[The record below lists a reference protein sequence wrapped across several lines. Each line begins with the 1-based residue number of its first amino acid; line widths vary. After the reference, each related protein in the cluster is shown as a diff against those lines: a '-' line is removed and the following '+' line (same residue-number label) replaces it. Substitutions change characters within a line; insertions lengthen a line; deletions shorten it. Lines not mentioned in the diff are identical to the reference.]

1 MIIGQTH
8 KVDLANPVDYKPGTI
23 YKYGTVVKSGGNL
36 YVASSFI
43 PAVDPGPG
51 KSEMWEQVSE
61 APKISK
67 APTGFVDAVNDL
79 GWDNTG
85 EKPINFA
92 VNATNI
98 YVPAGI
104 YKVAGSA
111 GDFEYVN
118 LLGETSAFTRMP
130 LNRSEQ
136 TPTRWPLTMFY
147 FEAGRQNLFF
157 GLVDTRRTYKNI
169 YFYGDKT
176 SPIRNPANS
185 FYSLTTFD
193 NCHFNMKGMQYGF
206 AYATTASHE
215 NIEFLHC
222 SFEKSAGYDIIAGNA
237 IPDSMPLT
245 FYDCC
250 VLSGSGLSTS
260 GLGNKNAIWY
270 NPILEVDKETK
281 FEATIYNPTYI

>member
-61 APKISK
+61 APEISK

-85 EKPINFA
+85 EKAINFA
-92 VNATNI
+92 VTATNI

-118 LLGETSAFTRMP
+118 LLGETSAFTRMS

-147 FEAGRQNLFF
+147 FEFGKQPLFF
-157 GLVDTRRTYKNI
+157 GHANSHRTYKNI

-176 SPIRNPANS
+176 FPIRGTLNS
-185 FYSLTTFD
+185 MYSLTTFD
-193 NCHFNMKGMQYGF
+193 NCHFNMAGMQCRLDYS
-206 AYATTASHE
+206 TTTSHV
-215 NIEFLHC
+215 NFEFLHC
-222 SFEKSAGYDIIAGNA
+222 SFEKSDHYDLIYANS
-237 IPDSMPLT
+237 IPDIMPVT

-250 VLSGSGLSTS
+250 VLSGAGLSVS